1 MPYGHYF
8 FTIGFTGQIYPF
20 IGLFDREYNGAIFIT
35 PQNLRLIIVE

>member
-20 IGLFDREYNGAIFIT
+20 NGLFDKEYNGAIFIT
-35 PQNLRLIIVE
+35 PKKFTLNYR